1 MKKNFVTFFAATLV
15 IATLV
20 VGCANTVNTAQTA
33 STPAANA
40 PKAPS
45 DADVVAAL
53 KSSFKEAGAAKL
65 DRLNQTELQVACT
78 AASRSG
84 NDLDPKVR
92 ESLQAKA
99 LASVKYPADGQYLGD
114 WKRGEAI
121 AQSGRGL
128 QFSDSATTAAGGN
141 CYACHQVDKK
151 EIAHG
156 NIGPSLT
163 GYGKLR
169 GNTEP
174 IQKYTWAR
182 IWNSHAFNACAN
194 MPRFG
199 DAGILTEAQIKDVMA
214 LLLDPQSPVNQ

>member
-1 MKKNFVTFFAATLV
+1 MIKNSFFCGV
-15 IATLV
+15 IVAGV
-20 VGCANTVNTAQTA
+20 VSVLIAGCANTGKSSAGVDDAAVNDTAVRAALVGSFRETA
-33 STPAANA
+33 S
-40 PKAPS
+40 
-45 DADVVAAL
+45 
-53 KSSFKEAGAAKL
+53 AKL

-78 AASRSG
+78 DASRTG
-84 NDLDPKVR
+84 KPLDDKVR
-92 ESLQAKA
+92 DALQGKA
-99 LASVKYPADGQYLGD
+99 LAAVKYPADGTYLGD

-128 QFSDSATTAAGGN
+128 QFSDAAGTAAGGN
-141 CYACHQVDKK
+141 CYACHQIDKK

-156 NIGPSLT
+156 NIGPTLA

-169 GNTEP
+169 GNSEP
-174 IQKYTWAR
+174 ILKYTWAR